1 MAAGEAIRILLADDH
16 TIVRQGLARL
26 LEDQPGFRVVGE
38 AENGKAA
45 VEKALALKPD
55 VIIMDIAMPFLNGI
69 EASKRIKKLL
79 PKVKILILSMYAQE
93 NHIHELMQA
102 GVSGYLL
109 KESSGRDITM
119 AIESAMKDQAYLS
132 PSISKLLMDS
142 YLSPRKISPKE
153 QRYNDLSNREREVFQ
168 LLAEGRSTK
177 EVADL
182 LCVSVSTVKTHRI
195 SIMEKLGIRTNAQ
208 LIRFAIQLGLVATD

>member
-1 MAAGEAIRILLADDH
+1 MAAGEPIRILLADDH

-26 LEDQPGFRVVGE
+26 LEDQPGFRVVGQ
-38 AENGKAA
+38 AENGKVA

-93 NHIHELMQA
+93 NHIHELLQT

-119 AIESAMKDQAYLS
+119 AIRSAMKDEAYLS
-132 PSISKLLMDS
+132 PSISKMLMDS
-142 YLSPRKISPKE
+142 YLSPRKSSHRE
-153 QRYNDLSNREREVFQ
+153 ELYNHLSNREREVFQ
-168 LLAEGRSTK
+168 LLAEGHSTK
-177 EVADL
+177 EIADL

-195 SIMEKLGIRTNAQ
+195 NIMEKLGIRTNAQ
-208 LIRFAIQLGLVATD
+208 LIRFAIHLGLVAPD

>member
-1 MAAGEAIRILLADDH
+1 MGAGEPIRILLADDH

-38 AENGKAA
+38 AENGKVA

-79 PKVKILILSMYAQE
+79 PKVKILVLSMYAQE
-93 NHIHELMQA
+93 NHVHELLQA

-109 KESSGRDITM
+109 KESSGRDITT
-119 AIESAMKDQAYLS
+119 AIEAAIRNEAFLS
-132 PSISKLLMDS
+132 PTISKLLMDS
-142 YLSPRKISPKE
+142 YLSPRKTSPKE
-153 QRYNDLSNREREVFQ
+153 QRYNELSNREREVFQ
-168 LLAEGRSTK
+168 LLAEGHSTK

-182 LCVSVSTVKTHRI
+182 LCVSVSTIKTHRI
-195 SIMEKLGIRTNAQ
+195 NIMEKLGISTNAQ
-208 LIRFAIQLGLVATD
+208 LIRFAIQLGLVAPD